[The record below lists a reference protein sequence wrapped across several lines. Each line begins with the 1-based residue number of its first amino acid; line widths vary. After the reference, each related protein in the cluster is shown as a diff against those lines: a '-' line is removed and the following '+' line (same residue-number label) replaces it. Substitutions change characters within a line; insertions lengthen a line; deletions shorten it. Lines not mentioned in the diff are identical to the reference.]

1 MIDIKEEQRT
11 VRDFLGH
18 IDKLRQAI
26 SDSDDNKAVD
36 ASLLDG
42 ARLWHR
48 LTEREKKLAFAMT
61 KDKSLYK
68 VFINFDKYPL
78 QMYEEILPGM
88 YKYNT
93 FEEWKAAQ
101 EENRCS

>member
-11 VRDFLGH
+11 VKDFLGYVH
-18 IDKLRQAI
+18 KLRQEVAN
-26 SDSDDNKAVD
+26 SDDNKAVD

-48 LTEREKKLAFAMT
+48 LTERERKLAFAMT
-61 KDKSLYK
+61 KDKGLQR
-68 VFINFDKYPL
+68 VFINFEKYPL

-88 YKYNT
+88 YKYNS
-93 FEEWKAAQ
+93 FEEWL
-101 EENRCS
+101 ENENKEK